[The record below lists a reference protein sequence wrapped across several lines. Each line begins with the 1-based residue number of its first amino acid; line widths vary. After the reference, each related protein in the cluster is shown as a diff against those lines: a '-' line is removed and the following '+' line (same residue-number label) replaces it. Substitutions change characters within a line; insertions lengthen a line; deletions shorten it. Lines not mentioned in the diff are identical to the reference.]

1 MCIDPVSAMA
11 LISSATAS
19 VGTAAAA
26 AGTMG
31 TIGTIASVGG
41 GIISAY
47 SQVQNSK
54 AQAAAATR
62 TAQAQDVAALQAIE
76 QGEQESDK
84 RRRSGAA
91 LQAEN
96 TVGMAAN
103 GVDVGSAQAL
113 DVLDDGQ
120 FLIEEDAFTI
130 RENSRRSGTGMAQ
143 AAANSRA
150 EAQTARSNAT
160 FAPIKTMLTTAATVG
175 NKYSSWVPE
184 ARTAAGQG
192 SGGYA

>member
-1 MCIDPVSAMA
+1 MCIDPVSALA
-11 LISSATAS
+11 FIKTATAS
-19 VGTAAAA
+19 IGA
-26 AGTMG
+26 TMG
-31 TIGTIASVGG
+31 TLGTVASVGG
-41 GIISAY
+41 GVISAY

-84 RRRSGAA
+84 RRRAGAA

-103 GVDVGSAQAL
+103 GIDVGSAQAL

-150 EAQTARSNAT
+150 DAQTARSNAT

-175 NKYSSWVPE
+175 NKYASWVPD
-184 ARTAAGQG
+184 ARSTQG

>member
-150 EAQTARSNAT
+150 DNCGDGRQ
-160 FAPIKTMLTTAATVG
+160 
-175 NKYSSWVPE
+175 
-184 ARTAAGQG
+184 
-192 SGGYA
+192 

>member
-1 MCIDPVSAMA
+1 MCIDPVTAMA

-84 RRRSGAA
+84 RRRAGAA

-113 DVLDDGQ
+113 DVLDDGK

-143 AAANSRA
+143 AAENSRA

-175 NKYSSWVPE
+175 NKYASWVPD
-184 ARTAAGQG
+184 ARSTQN
-192 SGGYA
+192 SEGYS